1 MLAKVLQTIHK
12 YNMLSHGERVLV
24 GISGGPD
31 SVALLHVL
39 KQIEKDMG
47 IEIYAAHV
55 HHGIRGTVADQDAE
69 FVAQLCQQWNVPLFV
84 ERVDV
89 PRLADEGGLTLEEAG
104 RIVRYR
110 FFEKVLQDVRGHK
123 VALGHNRDDQAETI
137 LHHILRGTGMQGLQ
151 GIKPVRQN
159 KFIRP
164 LIEVSRA
171 EIEEY
176 CHQNGLEFRVDATN
190 RDVAYTRNRIRHE
203 LIPYIKQ
210 HFNPNIVDA
219 LVRMGAI
226 IRDEEEFLQDYCQ
239 KEYDRLVRAFSQNE
253 LRIDLDG
260 FLARP
265 IAVKRRVLRMALMA
279 IGGTLDEIGA
289 NHVEDVLDMAFN
301 STTGAML
308 TLPNDIRVLKDYDSI
323 VVWRG
328 EFRPA
333 VPLFEYS
340 LDIPGRVIIKE
351 CGIEITAQW
360 VQHKE
365 VSFSS
370 PWRAYIDGD
379 VIKGRLRVRNRRQ
392 GDRFKPFG
400 MEGTKRLKEY
410 FIDRKVPRHERD
422 GIPLV
427 VDEKNIIWVVGW
439 QIHDDYKVTPMTH
452 NIVQL
457 EARRIQS

>member
-110 FFEKVLQDVRGHK
+110 FFDEVLQDIRGHK

-137 LHHILRGTGMQGLQ
+137 LHRILRGTGMQGLQ

-176 CHQNGLEFRVDATN
+176 CHQNGLEFRVDVTN

-279 IGGTLDEIGA
+279 MGGTLDEIGA
-289 NHVEDVLDMAFN
+289 NHVEDVLDMASN
-301 STTGAML
+301 SATGAML

>member
-1 MLAKVLQTIHK
+1 MLAKVLHTIHK
-12 YNMLSHGERVLV
+12 YNMLLPGERVLV

-31 SVALLHVL
+31 SVTLLHVL
-39 KQIEKDMG
+39 KQIRKDMD
-47 IEIYAAHV
+47 IEVYAAHV
-55 HHGIRGTVADQDAE
+55 HHGIRGTVADRDAE

-84 ERVDV
+84 KRVDV
-89 PRLADEGGLTLEEAG
+89 PRLADEWGLTLEEAG

-110 FFEKVLQDVRGHK
+110 FFDEVLRDIRGHK
-123 VALGHNRDDQAETI
+123 IALGHNRDDQAETI
-137 LHHILRGTGMQGLQ
+137 LHHILRGAGMQGLQ
-151 GIKPVRQN
+151 GIRPVRQN

-176 CHQNGLEFRVDATN
+176 CHRNGLEFRIDATN
-190 RDVAYTRNRIRHE
+190 HDVAYTRNRIRHE

-219 LVRMGAI
+219 LVRMGTI

-239 KEYDRLVRAFSQNE
+239 KEYSRLVEAVDQNQ
-253 LRIDLDG
+253 LRIDLKG

-265 IAVKRRVLRMALMA
+265 IAVRRRVLRMALMA

-289 NHVEDVLDMAFN
+289 NHVEDVLDMAFS
-301 STTGAML
+301 STTGSML
-308 TLPNDIRVLKDYDSI
+308 TLPNGIKVLKDYGSI

-328 EFRPA
+328 ELHSP
-333 VPLFEYS
+333 VPPFEYP
-340 LDIPGRVIIKE
+340 LDIPGSVTIKE
-351 CGIEITAQW
+351 CGIEVVAQR
-360 VQHKE
+360 VQYEE

-370 PWRAYIDGD
+370 SWRVYIDGD
-379 VIKGRLRVRNRRQ
+379 TICGRLWVRNRRQ

-400 MEGTKRLKEY
+400 MEGTKKLKEY
-410 FIDRKVPRHERD
+410 FIDRKVPRKERD
-422 GIPLV
+422 CIPLV

-439 QIHDDYKVTPMTH
+439 QIHDDYKVTPMTR
-452 NIVQL
+452 NVVQL
-457 EARRIQS
+457 EARKIQS

>member
-1 MLAKVLQTIHK
+1 MLAKVLHTIHK
-12 YNMLSHGERVLV
+12 YNMLSPGERVLV

-39 KQIEKDMG
+39 KRLEKDMG
-47 IEIYAAHV
+47 IEVYAAHV
-55 HHGIRGTVADQDAE
+55 HHGIRGTVADRDAE

-89 PRLADEGGLTLEEAG
+89 PRLADEWGLTLEEAG

-110 FFEKVLQDVRGHK
+110 FFDKVLQDIRGHK

-190 RDVAYTRNRIRHE
+190 QDVAYTRNRIRHE
-203 LIPYIKQ
+203 LIPYIKR

-239 KEYDRLVRAFSQNE
+239 KEYDKLVRAFSQNK
-253 LRIDLDG
+253 LRIDLDE

-265 IAVKRRVLRMALMA
+265 IAVRRRVLRMALKS

-289 NHVEDVLDMAFN
+289 NHVEDILDMALN

-308 TLPNDIRVLKDYDSI
+308 TLPNDIKALKDYDNL

-328 EFRPA
+328 EFRPS
-333 VPLFEYS
+333 VPPFEYS
-340 LDIPGRVIIKE
+340 LDVPGSVIIKE
-351 CGIEITAQW
+351 CGIEVIVQR

-379 VIKGRLRVRNRRQ
+379 VINGKLRVRNRRQ

-400 MEGTKRLKEY
+400 MEGTKKLKEY

-439 QIHDDYKVTPMTH
+439 QIHDDYKVTPRTH
-452 NIVQL
+452 NIVKL
-457 EARRIQS
+457 EARRI